1 MSEEAEKMREKI
13 RKKRIALRVAL
24 WLVVIFLALVCLR
37 SGLTKLPADSFWARD
52 FRRWHYPAWSRY
64 AVACAELAACA
75 LLLVPRAAGVGAALF
90 AAVMLGAMFTHA
102 THGEFS
108 RLPFNLLLFALSL
121 VVLFARGPKLSKS
134 RAGGRGK
141 AADDEVIARV

>member
-1 MSEEAEKMREKI
+1 MT
-13 RKKRIALRVAL
+13 KKRLALEVAL
-24 WLVVIFLALVCLR
+24 WLAAIFLALVCLR
-37 SGLTKLPADSFWARD
+37 SGLTKLPAESFWARD
-52 FRRWHYPAWSRY
+52 FRRWHYPVWSRY

-75 LLLVPRAAGVGAALF
+75 LLLAPRAAGAGAALF

-121 VVLFARGPKLSKS
+121 AVLFARGPKLLKS
-134 RAGGRGK
+134 RARGRGAV
-141 AADDEVIARV
+141 AAGEVGARV